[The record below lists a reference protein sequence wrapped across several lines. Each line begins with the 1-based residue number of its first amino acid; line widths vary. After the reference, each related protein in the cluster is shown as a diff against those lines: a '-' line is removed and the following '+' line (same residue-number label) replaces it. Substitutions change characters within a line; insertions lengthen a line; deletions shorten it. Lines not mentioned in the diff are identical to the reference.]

1 MTPFTLPLVRSP
13 PSLGPQVDAQHQ
25 HPVDQLPGGIAEHGE
40 VLVVELGLGEEVL
53 PLGAPDRGQGAVA
66 DGPGPL
72 PEPGDHLV
80 DVELVGHL
88 VHPTIDAVPQQDGP
102 DRARPRSGS
111 GLRLLY
117 AATLCNFTAFGAY
130 FAAIQLFVEDE
141 LGASRASV
149 GLAVGAFSV
158 SALLVRPFVGRGI
171 DARGRRP
178 FLLAALSLLT
188 LTSLGFLVAGAVPAV
203 VGLRLLQGVA
213 GGTYYTTAAAVATDL
228 APLERRAS
236 AIARVSLFLYGGFAL
251 GPVAAEWAVDAEGF
265 TPVWLGAAALGT
277 TGVVCIALLPE
288 TGGSAMAA
296 RAELGP
302 ARRRLLHPAAVGP
315 GLVLMTTGMGYSSI
329 TGFSSLYGRH
339 IDLHDPG
346 LLYATFAVTIIGVR
360 LVAGRLADSIGR
372 IATALP
378 GLVLAAVGLGVLALL
393 QEPAWAFVGVGAFGA
408 GFALIFPALMAFT
421 VDRVPDHERGEALGS
436 FTAFMDLGSGGGAYL
451 IGTIADAAGFGWA
464 YGTPA
469 LLCVA
474 GAVLLVAL
482 GAQTRHVAAT
492 ADAAVRA

>member
-1 MTPFTLPLVRSP
+1 V
-13 PSLGPQVDAQHQ
+13 
-25 HPVDQLPGGIAEHGE
+25 PGQDE
-40 VLVVELGLGEEVL
+40 
-53 PLGAPDRGQGAVA
+53 
-66 DGPGPL
+66 DG
-72 PEPGDHLV
+72 
-80 DVELVGHL
+80 
-88 VHPTIDAVPQQDGP
+88 
-102 DRARPRSGS
+102 RARPGSSS

-130 FAAIQLFVEDE
+130 FAAIQLYVEDE
-141 LGASRASV
+141 LGASRSSV

-178 FLLAALSLLT
+178 FLLGALALLT
-188 LTSLGFLVAGAVPAV
+188 VTSLGFLVAGAVPAV
-203 VGLRLLQGVA
+203 VALRLLQGVA
-213 GGTYYTTAAAVATDL
+213 GGTFYTTAAAVATDL

-236 AIARVSLFLYGGFAL
+236 AIARFSLFLYGGFAL
-251 GPVAAEWAVDAEGF
+251 GPLAAEWAIDAVGF
-265 TPVWLGAAALGT
+265 TPVWLAAAALGA
-277 TGVVCIALLPE
+277 TGVACIVLLPE
-288 TGGSAMAA
+288 TGGRTIAA

-302 ARRRLLHPAAVGP
+302 GRRRLLHPAAVGP
-315 GLVLMTTGMGYSSI
+315 GLVLLTTGLGYSSI

-339 IDLHDPG
+339 IELHDPG

-378 GLVLAAVGLGVLALL
+378 GLLLGAAGLGVLALL
-393 QEPAWAFVGVGAFGA
+393 QEPAWAFVGVAAFGA

-436 FTAFMDLGSGGGAYL
+436 FTAFMDAGSGGGAYL
-451 IGTIADAAGFGWA
+451 IGAIADAAGFGWA

-469 LLCVA
+469 LLCLA

-482 GAQTRHVAAT
+482 GAQARPAAAAT
-492 ADAAVRA
+492 AGADAGAGAQA

>member
-1 MTPFTLPLVRSP
+1 V
-13 PSLGPQVDAQHQ
+13 
-25 HPVDQLPGGIAEHGE
+25 PGQDE
-40 VLVVELGLGEEVL
+40 
-53 PLGAPDRGQGAVA
+53 
-66 DGPGPL
+66 DG
-72 PEPGDHLV
+72 
-80 DVELVGHL
+80 
-88 VHPTIDAVPQQDGP
+88 
-102 DRARPRSGS
+102 RARPGSGS

-130 FAAIQLFVEDE
+130 FAAIQLYVEDE
-141 LGASRASV
+141 LGASRSSV

-178 FLLAALSLLT
+178 FLLAALALLT
-188 LTSLGFLVAGAVPAV
+188 ITSLGFLVAGAVPAV
-203 VGLRLLQGVA
+203 VALRLLQGVA
-213 GGTYYTTAAAVATDL
+213 GGTFYTTAAAVATDL
-228 APLERRAS
+228 APVERRAS
-236 AIARVSLFLYGGFAL
+236 AIARFSLFLYAGFAL
-251 GPVAAEWAVDAEGF
+251 GPVAAEWTIDAVGF
-265 TPVWLGAAALGT
+265 TPVWLAAAALGA
-277 TGVVCIALLPE
+277 TGVACIVLLPE
-288 TGGSAMAA
+288 TGGRTMAA

-302 ARRRLLHPAAVGP
+302 GRRRLLHPAAVGP
-315 GLVLMTTGMGYSSI
+315 GLVLLTTGMGYSSI

-339 IDLHDPG
+339 IELHDPG

-378 GLVLAAVGLGVLALL
+378 GLLLGATGLGVLALL
-393 QEPAWAFVGVGAFGA
+393 QEPAWAFVGVAAFGA

-436 FTAFMDLGSGGGAYL
+436 FTAFMDAGSGGGAYL
-451 IGTIADAAGFGWA
+451 IGAIADAAGFGWA

-469 LLCVA
+469 LLCLA

-482 GAQTRHVAAT
+482 GAQARPVAAAT
-492 ADAAVRA
+492 AGADAGAQA

>member
-1 MTPFTLPLVRSP
+1 M
-13 PSLGPQVDAQHQ
+13 
-25 HPVDQLPGGIAEHGE
+25 PGQD
-40 VLVVELGLGEEVL
+40 EE
-53 PLGAPDRGQGAVA
+53 G
-66 DGPGPL
+66 
-72 PEPGDHLV
+72 
-80 DVELVGHL
+80 
-88 VHPTIDAVPQQDGP
+88 
-102 DRARPRSGS
+102 RARPRSGS

-130 FAAIQLFVEDE
+130 FAAIQLYVEDE

-178 FLLAALSLLT
+178 FLLAALSLLA
-188 LTSLGFLVAGAVPAV
+188 LTSLGFLVADAVPAV
-203 VGLRLLQGVA
+203 VALRLLQGVA
-213 GGTYYTTAAAVATDL
+213 GGTFYTTAAAVATDL

-236 AIARVSLFLYGGFAL
+236 AIARFSLFLYAGFAL
-251 GPVAAEWAVDAEGF
+251 GPVAAEWAIDAVGF
-265 TPVWLGAAALGT
+265 PPVWLAAAALGA
-277 TGVVCIALLPE
+277 TGVVCVVLLPE
-288 TGGSAMAA
+288 TGGRAIAA
-296 RAELGP
+296 RAEAGP
-302 ARRRLLHPAAVGP
+302 GRRRLLHPAAVGP
-315 GLVLMTTGMGYSSI
+315 GLVLLTTGMGYSSI

-339 IDLHDPG
+339 IELHDPG

-378 GLVLAAVGLGVLALL
+378 GLLLGAAGLGVLALL
-393 QEPAWAFVGVGAFGA
+393 QEPALAFVGVAAFGA

-436 FTAFMDLGSGGGAYL
+436 FTAFMDAGSGGGAYL
-451 IGTIADAAGFGWA
+451 IGAIADTAGFGWA

-469 LLCVA
+469 LLCLGGA
-474 GAVLLVAL
+474 GLLVAL
-482 GAQTRHVAAT
+482 AARSRQTVGALRGGAAAST
-492 ADAAVRA
+492 GA

>member
-1 MTPFTLPLVRSP
+1 V
-13 PSLGPQVDAQHQ
+13 
-25 HPVDQLPGGIAEHGE
+25 PGQDE
-40 VLVVELGLGEEVL
+40 
-53 PLGAPDRGQGAVA
+53 
-66 DGPGPL
+66 DG
-72 PEPGDHLV
+72 
-80 DVELVGHL
+80 
-88 VHPTIDAVPQQDGP
+88 
-102 DRARPRSGS
+102 RARPGSSS

-130 FAAIQLFVEDE
+130 FAAIQLYVEDE
-141 LGASRASV
+141 LGASRSSV

-178 FLLAALSLLT
+178 FLLGALALLT
-188 LTSLGFLVAGAVPAV
+188 VTSLGFLVAGAVPAV
-203 VGLRLLQGVA
+203 VALRLLQGVA
-213 GGTYYTTAAAVATDL
+213 GGTFYTTAAAVATDL

-236 AIARVSLFLYGGFAL
+236 AIARFSLFLYGGFAL
-251 GPVAAEWAVDAEGF
+251 GPLAAEWAIDAVGF
-265 TPVWLGAAALGT
+265 TPVWLAAAALGA
-277 TGVVCIALLPE
+277 TGVACIVLLPE
-288 TGGSAMAA
+288 TGGRTIAA

-302 ARRRLLHPAAVGP
+302 GRRRLLHPAAVGP
-315 GLVLMTTGMGYSSI
+315 GLVLLTTGMGYSSI

-339 IDLHDPG
+339 IELHDPG

-378 GLVLAAVGLGVLALL
+378 GLLLGAAGLGVLALL
-393 QEPAWAFVGVGAFGA
+393 QEPAWAFVGVAAFGA

-421 VDRVPDHERGEALGS
+421 VDRVADHERGEALGS
-436 FTAFMDLGSGGGAYL
+436 FTAFMDAGSGGGAYL
-451 IGTIADAAGFGWA
+451 IGAIADAAGFGWA

-469 LLCVA
+469 LLCLA

-482 GAQTRHVAAT
+482 GAQARPAAAAT
-492 ADAAVRA
+492 AGADAGAGAQA

>member
-1 MTPFTLPLVRSP
+1 V
-13 PSLGPQVDAQHQ
+13 
-25 HPVDQLPGGIAEHGE
+25 PGQDE
-40 VLVVELGLGEEVL
+40 
-53 PLGAPDRGQGAVA
+53 
-66 DGPGPL
+66 DG
-72 PEPGDHLV
+72 
-80 DVELVGHL
+80 
-88 VHPTIDAVPQQDGP
+88 
-102 DRARPRSGS
+102 RARPGSSS

-130 FAAIQLFVEDE
+130 FAAIQLYVEDE
-141 LGASRASV
+141 LGASRSSV

-178 FLLAALSLLT
+178 FLLGALALLT
-188 LTSLGFLVAGAVPAV
+188 VTSLGFLVAGAVPAV
-203 VGLRLLQGVA
+203 VALRLLQGVA
-213 GGTYYTTAAAVATDL
+213 GGTFYTTAAAVATDL

-236 AIARVSLFLYGGFAL
+236 AIARFSLFLYGGFAL
-251 GPVAAEWAVDAEGF
+251 GPLAAEWAIDAVGF
-265 TPVWLGAAALGT
+265 TPVWLAAAALGA
-277 TGVVCIALLPE
+277 TGVACIVLLPE
-288 TGGSAMAA
+288 TGGRTIAA

-302 ARRRLLHPAAVGP
+302 GRRRLLHPAAVGP
-315 GLVLMTTGMGYSSI
+315 GLVLLTTGMGYSSI

-339 IDLHDPG
+339 IELHDPG

-378 GLVLAAVGLGVLALL
+378 GLLLGAAGLGVLALL
-393 QEPAWAFVGVGAFGA
+393 QEPAWAFVGVAAFGA

-436 FTAFMDLGSGGGAYL
+436 FTAFMDAGSGGGAYL
-451 IGTIADAAGFGWA
+451 IGAIADAAGFGWA

-469 LLCVA
+469 LLCLA

-482 GAQTRHVAAT
+482 GAQARPAAAAT
-492 ADAAVRA
+492 AGADAGAGAQA